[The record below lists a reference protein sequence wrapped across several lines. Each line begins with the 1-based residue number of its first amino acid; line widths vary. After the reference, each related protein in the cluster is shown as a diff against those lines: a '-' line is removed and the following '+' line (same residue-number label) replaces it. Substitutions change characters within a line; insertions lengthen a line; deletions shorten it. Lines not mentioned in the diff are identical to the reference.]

1 MDLQGNGRLR
11 SRVRG
16 KVKLA
21 LQLAPVRTGYSR
33 GSAVTHTSVDIFSLF
48 PRAIP
53 ILLYLSVYNLVFV
66 TCTMSIESHTIM
78 YRIFCRPSRAD
89 VADVAQAAK
98 TLTLEAKR

>member
-1 MDLQGNGRLR
+1 MDMLLETRP
-11 SRVRG
+11 SFI
-16 KVKLA
+16 LA
-21 LQLAPVRTGYSR
+21 S
-33 GSAVTHTSVDIFSLF
+33 IFPSPLF
-48 PRAIP
+48 ARAIP

-66 TCTMSIESHTIM
+66 TCTMSIESRAIM